1 MDSTCLNARP
11 REATAKTSAWD
22 ARRLLDDADGTPK
35 SCSLEWQNDEFALAG
50 VNHLA

>member
-35 SCSLEWQNDEFALAG
+35 SCSLEAYLAG